1 MPMIELTYPKG
12 AIAPD
17 ARAELLEELATKLLA
32 AEKAPDTE
40 FFRSITWVYAN
51 EIDAEDLAVGGRPD
65 GEPRFRVQVT
75 VPDGA
80 LSDRR
85 KGILVDSVNQ
95 AVLRRRRAARERGP
109 AGLDAD
115 PRGPGRQLGRGRPAG
130 PLPAARRG
138 RRGRAGGCRRH
149 GLGPPPH
156 MEALAPLR
164 VVDFSRIL
172 AGPFAT
178 MMLADL
184 GADVTKVERPGSG
197 DDTRTWGPPFDD
209 AGRAT
214 YFQAVNRNKRSVALD
229 LADPAGRE
237 RAAELVAG
245 ADVVVENFRPGT
257 MARLGLGYES
267 VRETNPGLVYCSI
280 TGFGSGAG
288 AELPGYDLLVQ
299 ALGGLMSITGEPEGE
314 PQKVGVALVDVLAGL
329 FATVG
334 ILAAVR
340 HRDRTGE
347 GQLVEVDLL
356 SSLLAAL
363 VNQASAHTLTGAVPA
378 RMGNAHPSIAPYE
391 LFQAADRELV
401 LAVGND
407 AQFARLCADARAS
420 PSSPPTSALP
430 PTRLGSAAR
439 VELRG
444 LLEGRLATK
453 PAAEWVE
460 ELTAAGVPAGVV
472 NDVGA
477 AFALAERL
485 GLEPVVE
492 IAREGGGAA
501 RLPRNPIRL
510 SATPASYRSPPP
522 DLPPAPSVPESTP

>member
-1 MPMIELTYPKG
+1 
-12 AIAPD
+12 
-17 ARAELLEELATKLLA
+17 
-32 AEKAPDTE
+32 
-40 FFRSITWVYAN
+40 
-51 EIDAEDLAVGGRPD
+51 
-65 GEPRFRVQVT
+65 
-75 VPDGA
+75 
-80 LSDRR
+80 
-85 KGILVDSVNQ
+85 
-95 AVLRRRRAARERGP
+95 
-109 AGLDAD
+109 
-115 PRGPGRQLGRGRPAG
+115 
-130 PLPAARRG
+130 
-138 RRGRAGGCRRH
+138 
-149 GLGPPPH
+149 

-257 MARLGLGYES
+257 MARLGLDYES

-329 FATVG
+329 FASVG

-407 AQFARLCADARAS
+407 AQFARLCATLGRPRARGR
-420 PSSPPTSALP
+420 PALCDQP
-430 PTRLGSAAR
+430 
-439 VELRG
+439 
-444 LLEGRLATK
+444 
-453 PAAEWVE
+453 
-460 ELTAAGVPAGVV
+460 
-472 NDVGA
+472 GA
-477 AFALAERL
+477 
-485 GLEPVVE
+485 
-492 IAREGGGAA
+492 GGGARRAA
-501 RLPRNPIRL
+501 RTSGRPARDQTGRRMGRGADRCRGARRCRQRRRRRVRPRRAARPRAGRRDRARGGRRRPAAPQPDPPLGDAGEL
-510 SATPASYRSPPP
+510 SQPASGP
-522 DLPPAPSVPESTP
+522 PPAPSVPESTP